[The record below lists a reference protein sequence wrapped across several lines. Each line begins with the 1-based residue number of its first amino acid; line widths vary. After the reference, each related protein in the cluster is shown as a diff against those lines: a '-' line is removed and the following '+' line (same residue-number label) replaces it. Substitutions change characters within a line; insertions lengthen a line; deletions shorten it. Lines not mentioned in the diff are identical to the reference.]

1 MSQGLLLCL
10 AGVHEARRAA
20 LPGAAE
26 GPAGHRLAGLP
37 AGLLHGTPG
46 PAEIPQAQGETMSSV
61 PATRNLIFETFVQVE
76 GKPLPQSLT
85 SFSSHVIFFVFAPST
100 VSSFIKVL

>member
-1 MSQGLLLCL
+1 MCL
-10 AGVHEARRAA
+10 TGVHEARRAA

-46 PAEIPQAQGETMSSV
+46 PAEIPQAQGEALISVATTRDIDSDALETFSSKF
-61 PATRNLIFETFVQVE
+61 NLIF
-76 GKPLPQSLT
+76 
-85 SFSSHVIFFVFAPST
+85 FSCLLLCV
-100 VSSFIKVL
+100 

>member
-1 MSQGLLLCL
+1 MSRCLLLCP

-46 PAEIPQAQGETMSSV
+46 PAEIPQTQGETLISV
-61 PATRNLIFETFVQVE
+61 PTTRDCIFET
-76 GKPLPQSLT
+76 LT
-85 SFSSHVIFFVFAPST
+85 
-100 VSSFIKVL
+100 